1 MLLKSTNQRI
11 IRATMDLLTEK
22 GYQKTTTKEIA
33 TKANVSEATIFR
45 NFKNKRGVITAIMK
59 MKSTPTKTLEAE
71 FKGDLYTDLKFL
83 GSYFLEDLTSKK
95 EFIYISMREPAM
107 FKDLT
112 SHEKIYP
119 QELREMLIQ
128 YFKKM
133 SAQHHV
139 LKGKEDIYADI
150 FISTYF
156 GFFIQQLEQDFQ
168 LVSTQKDDFI
178 ETYTHIFMR
187 GISPA

>member
-1 MLLKSTNQRI
+1 MLKSTNQRI
-11 IRATMDLLTEK
+11 IRATMDLLTVK

-45 NFKNKRGVITAIMK
+45 NFKNKRGVIAAIMK

-83 GSYFLEDLTSKK
+83 GSYFLEDLTSNK

-168 LVSTQKDDFI
+168 LVLTQKDNFI

>member
-1 MLLKSTNQRI
+1 MLKSTNQRI

-22 GYQKTTTKEIA
+22 GYQKTTTKGIA

-45 NFKNKRGVITAIMK
+45 NFKNKRGVIAAIMK

-83 GSYFLEDLTSKK
+83 GTYFLEDLTSKK

-133 SAQHHV
+133 GAEHHV
-139 LKGKEDIYADI
+139 LKGNEDIYADI

-168 LVSTQKDDFI
+168 LVLTQKEDFI
-178 ETYTHIFMR
+178 EICTHIFMR

>member
-1 MLLKSTNQRI
+1 MLKSTNQRI
-11 IRATMDLLTEK
+11 IRATMELLSEK

-45 NFKNKRGVITAIMK
+45 NFKNKRGVIAAIMK

-71 FKGDLYTDLKFL
+71 FKDDLYTDLKFL

-95 EFIYISMREPAM
+95 EFIYISIREPAM

-112 SHEKIYP
+112 DHEKIYP
-119 QELREMLIQ
+119 QELRDMLIH

-133 SAQHHV
+133 SAQHRV
-139 LKGKEDIYADI
+139 LEGKEDIYADI

-156 GFFIQQLEQDFQ
+156 GFFIQQLEQDIQ
-168 LVSTQKDDFI
+168 LVLTQKEDFI
-178 ETYTHIFMR
+178 ETCTHIFMR
-187 GISPA
+187 GISPT

>member
-1 MLLKSTNQRI
+1 MLKSTNQRI

-95 EFIYISMREPAM
+95 N
-107 FKDLT
+107 L
-112 SHEKIYP
+112 
-119 QELREMLIQ
+119 
-128 YFKKM
+128 
-133 SAQHHV
+133 
-139 LKGKEDIYADI
+139 
-150 FISTYF
+150 FISACEN
-156 GFFIQQLEQDFQ
+156 QLC
-168 LVSTQKDDFI
+168 LKI
-178 ETYTHIFMR
+178 
-187 GISPA
+187 